1 MSRTVRLLH
10 PTIFQP
16 AIGSST
22 PHNLIT
28 AGTKDTSKSKMELA
42 KVPDAGSGPPSS
54 NQTAIPI
61 RWEMPQN
68 GFVPMN
74 MARRYQAGGAPNS
87 FNLTAATST
96 STEATVHGDQAFR
109 ANYQGDTS
117 RFRNLPANVPDE
129 PNTALWL
136 TGLPADISY
145 TELFDNLAQRG
156 RLFSVF
162 INVANK
168 ASGHT
173 TAAATIAFFHAA
185 STQQLY
191 DVSNSGPG
199 FFIRGHP
206 IKIHHNR
213 RKASE
218 AQTKPHQTTQHG
230 RPSRVVSISGPGE
243 ILDLF
248 SLLNYFEQRFYFHV
262 DRVEPQ
268 LHHDAAIVAYEIR
281 FASFYC
287 QAEMA
292 VMSVNRDM
300 KFRDARVQISYST
313 DPCESGE

>member
-1 MSRTVRLLH
+1 
-10 PTIFQP
+10 
-16 AIGSST
+16 
-22 PHNLIT
+22 
-28 AGTKDTSKSKMELA
+28 MELA
-42 KVPDAGSGPPSS
+42 KVPGAGSGPPSS

-96 STEATVHGDQAFR
+96 STEVTVHGDQAFR

-136 TGLPADISY
+136 TGLPADMSY
-145 TELFDNLAQRG
+145 TELFDN
-156 RLFSVF
+156 
-162 INVANK
+162 
-168 ASGHT
+168 
-173 TAAATIAFFHAA
+173 
-185 STQQLY
+185 
-191 DVSNSGPG
+191 
-199 FFIRGHP
+199 
-206 IKIHHNR
+206 R
-213 RKASE
+213 RNASE

-230 RPSRVVSISGPGE
+230 AAVPCRFNQRPGE

-262 DRVEPQ
+262 DRAGPL

-292 VMSVNRDM
+292 VMSVNRGM

-313 DPCESGE
+313 DPCESGEQ